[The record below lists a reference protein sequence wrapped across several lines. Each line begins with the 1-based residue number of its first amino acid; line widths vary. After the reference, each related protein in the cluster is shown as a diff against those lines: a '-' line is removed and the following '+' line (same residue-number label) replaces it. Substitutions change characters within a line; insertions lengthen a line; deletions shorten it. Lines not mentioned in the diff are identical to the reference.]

1 MLNAVAAYLLANW
14 HLRRMPR
21 ETASERR
28 VRLAWC
34 RDHCATFG
42 GRWMVIAIAALF
54 LHLSP
59 LGYLFV
65 VARLPLLLIVFLAA
79 FALGMAHLVA
89 QIVCQSRVGPPRVD
103 PPSDWTDDDRE

>member
-1 MLNAVAAYLLANW
+1 MLDVVASYLLASW
-14 HLRRMPR
+14 HLRRMPW
-21 ETASERR
+21 ETVDERQA
-28 VRLAWC
+28 RLVWC

-42 GRWMVIAIAALF
+42 GRWMVIAITALF

-59 LGYLFV
+59 VGVLFL
-65 VARLPLLLIVFLAA
+65 VAGLPLLLLVFLVA

-103 PPSDWTDDDRE
+103 PPSDWTDDDPE